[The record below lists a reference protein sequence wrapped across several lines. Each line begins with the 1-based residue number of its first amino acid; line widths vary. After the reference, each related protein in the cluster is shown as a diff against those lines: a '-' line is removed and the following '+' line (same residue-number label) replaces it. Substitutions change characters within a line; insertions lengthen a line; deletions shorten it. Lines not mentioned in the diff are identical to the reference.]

1 MDSDL
6 CRSHKLSEL
15 VSEISEG
22 GKNMPVEFKG
32 NCPKNVNKDA
42 KYTVRSH
49 NGQYVV
55 GITYQSDNGER
66 WFPFTQEHAAL
77 AQMVNAVKNDMTG
90 NPGGAFYINEYKQ
103 VIVPASDGSGKY
115 YLAGE
120 YTIPLEF
127 IFEGNIISGNAVNY
141 SGERLSSGEVWAGPH
156 AGIPY
161 VLSRAKKDITYEAE
175 VRPYVTKQHGL
186 SRYIGKDQAFAVVR
200 PLLAHKLDGGR
211 IYVNEYCQIFA
222 PCEGT
227 KGFQYIYIGEVNL
240 AQWFPKP

>member
-66 WFPFTQEHAAL
+66 WFPFTQEHAEL
-77 AQMVNAVKNDMTG
+77 AQMVNVVKIETTG

-120 YTIPLEF
+120 YSIPLEF
-127 IFEGNIISGNAVNY
+127 IFEGNIISGNALDYNGQ
-141 SGERLSSGEVWAGPH
+141 SLSPGDVWAGPH

-161 VLSRAKKDITYEAE
+161 VLSAAKKDVTYEEE
-175 VRPYVTKQHGL
+175 VRPNVTRKHELSQH
-186 SRYIGKDQAFAVVR
+186 IGKDQAFTVVR
-200 PLLAHKLDGGR
+200 PLLANKPSGGR
-211 IYVNEYCQIFA
+211 IYVNEYCQVFA

-227 KGFQYIYIGEVNL
+227 NGFNYIFMGSISL
-240 AQWFPKP
+240 AHWFPKT

>member
-66 WFPFTQEHAAL
+66 WFPFTQEHAANVFL
-77 AQMVNAVKNDMTG
+77 RFTRSIALFHIDHV
-90 NPGGAFYINEYKQ
+90 
-103 VIVPASDGSGKY
+103 VPSLRVDRVCWSQ
-115 YLAGE
+115 
-120 YTIPLEF
+120 
-127 IFEGNIISGNAVNY
+127 S
-141 SGERLSSGEVWAGPH
+141 
-156 AGIPY
+156 
-161 VLSRAKKDITYEAE
+161 VL
-175 VRPYVTKQHGL
+175 
-186 SRYIGKDQAFAVVR
+186 RYRK
-200 PLLAHKLDGGR
+200 
-211 IYVNEYCQIFA
+211 
-222 PCEGT
+222 
-227 KGFQYIYIGEVNL
+227 
-240 AQWFPKP
+240 